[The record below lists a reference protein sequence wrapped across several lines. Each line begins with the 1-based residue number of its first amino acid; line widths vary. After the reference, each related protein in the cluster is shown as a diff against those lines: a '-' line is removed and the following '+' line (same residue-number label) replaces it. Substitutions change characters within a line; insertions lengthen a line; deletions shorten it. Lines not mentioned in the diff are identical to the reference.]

1 MKAIVIMAREPEP
14 NRVKTRLMPP
24 LSPGDASRIYE
35 SFLLDKIENI
45 KAIRE
50 VDRFVAYTPETSRNY
65 FEGIIPSEFN
75 LIAQKGKDLG
85 ERLAN
90 VSDSLFKN
98 GYYGI
103 MMMDSDT
110 PNLPSSYIISGLEA
124 LDENDLVVGPC
135 EDGGYYLIGL
145 SRQIPEIFQGIPW
158 STPDVTKTT
167 IMKAQSGGRSLSLLK
182 KWYDVDTIEDLMR
195 LKRDLD
201 AAHDGSKTDL
211 KCRNTHKILSEILRD

>member
-14 NRVKTRLMPP
+14 NRVKTRLTPP

-45 KAIRE
+45 KAIME
-50 VDRFVAYTPETSRNY
+50 VDRFVAYTPETSREY
-65 FEGIIPSEFN
+65 FESIVPSEFD

-90 VSDSLFKN
+90 VSDSLFRN
-98 GYYGI
+98 GYDGV

-110 PNLPSSYIISGLEA
+110 PNLPSSYVISGLEK
-124 LDENDLVVGPC
+124 LSENDLVVGPC

-145 SRQIPEIFQGIPW
+145 STQIPEIFQGIPW
-158 STPDVTKTT
+158 STTNVTRTT
-167 IMKAQSGGRSLSLLK
+167 IMKAQSEGFRLCLLEE
-182 KWYDVDTIEDLMR
+182 WYDVDTIEDLKR
-195 LKRDLD
+195 LKKNLE
-201 AAHDGSKTDL
+201 AAHGGSKTDPA
-211 KCRNTHKILSEILRD
+211 CRNTYRILSEILRD